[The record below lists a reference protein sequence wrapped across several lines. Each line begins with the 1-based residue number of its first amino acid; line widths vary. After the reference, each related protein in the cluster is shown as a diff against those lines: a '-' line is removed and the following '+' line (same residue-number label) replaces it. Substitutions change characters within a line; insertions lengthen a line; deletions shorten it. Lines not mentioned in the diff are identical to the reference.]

1 MIPKDRT
8 KSLQDSWSGSHSFD
22 TFDPVI
28 QVEEVRYCDSIIRS
42 GGCRINSRDCWLV
55 APRSLTT
62 PDSWTDSSMAK
73 RKVFQLV
80 TWLGSQSVTNT
91 QRREIE
97 MVSVDG

>member
-1 MIPKDRT
+1 
-8 KSLQDSWSGSHSFD
+8 
-22 TFDPVI
+22 
-28 QVEEVRYCDSIIRS
+28 
-42 GGCRINSRDCWLV
+42 
-55 APRSLTT
+55 
-62 PDSWTDSSMAK
+62 MAK